1 MLKRHPAAFS
11 DHEIRV
17 RAYRIWE
24 KKGKPEGHAEENW
37 REALAELQA
46 EAAAESASVDR
57 VPARPEVSTPPV
69 RIAAPAISASRPRS
83 EAA

>member
-1 MLKRHPAAFS
+1 MSKNQPETFS

-24 KKGKPEGHAEENW
+24 KKGKPEGNAEEHW

-46 EAAAESASVDR
+46 EASPAQTER
-57 VPARPEVSTPPV
+57 VPARLEVSALPV
-69 RIAAPAISASRPRS
+69 RKTAAAISDPES